1 MLLTLKI
8 LCTWLKTLFYNKC
21 KMKKT
26 FSMNFGVLC
35 LVFVQIA
42 INECEGGTM
51 FNILLFLI
59 ILKHLVEI
67 SQKRKNICLVIT
79 PCNKYYLDLNAFT
92 LSHQRKTPNVTS
104 AGFV

>member
-1 MLLTLKI
+1 
-8 LCTWLKTLFYNKC
+8 
-21 KMKKT
+21 
-26 FSMNFGVLC
+26 MNFGVLC

-42 INECEGGTM
+42 IHECEGGTM

-67 SQKRKNICLVIT
+67 AQKRTDTCLVIT

-92 LSHQRKTPNVTS
+92 HRDQTKTPNVTS

>member
-1 MLLTLKI
+1 
-8 LCTWLKTLFYNKC
+8 
-21 KMKKT
+21 
-26 FSMNFGVLC
+26 MNFGVLC